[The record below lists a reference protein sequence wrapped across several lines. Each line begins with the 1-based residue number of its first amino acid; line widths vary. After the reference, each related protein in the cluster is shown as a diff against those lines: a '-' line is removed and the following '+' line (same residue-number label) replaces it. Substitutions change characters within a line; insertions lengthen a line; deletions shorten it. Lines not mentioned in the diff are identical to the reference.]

1 MNALDDARRALANF
15 DAAGPTTVLQTVP
28 ALAGSLRALIA
39 AIDVDLAVAVA
50 QRAQF
55 TEEEYARAYELV
67 VSSQWASTS
76 MLQRRLQIGYLR
88 AVEMLQ
94 LLTAR
99 GVIAPGD
106 GTTRDVLLAPGT
118 PIQQDMSH
126 S

>member
-28 ALAGSLRALIA
+28 ALAESLRALVA
-39 AIDVDLAVAVA
+39 AIDVDLAAAVA

-67 VSSQWASTS
+67 VSSQCA
-76 MLQRRLQIGYLR
+76 G

-99 GVIAPGD
+99 GVVAPGD
-106 GTTRDVLLAPGT
+106 GTTRDVLVAPGT
-118 PIQQDMSH
+118 PIRQDASE
-126 S
+126 